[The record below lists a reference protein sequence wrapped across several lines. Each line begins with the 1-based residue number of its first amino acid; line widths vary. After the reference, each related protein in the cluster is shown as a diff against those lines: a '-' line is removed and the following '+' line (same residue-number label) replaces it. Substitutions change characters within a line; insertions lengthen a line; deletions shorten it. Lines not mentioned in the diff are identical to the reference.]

1 MKEVD
6 DFESYIG
13 FRGPT
18 QKRKKTWI
26 GVILHLV
33 PPFQTKNTQS
43 TIKTASE
50 GLVAILGCVKYT
62 ITHILMLVL
71 SISRR

>member
-1 MKEVD
+1 MKEGD

-18 QKRKKTWI
+18 QKRKKKLDWCNLALST
-26 GVILHLV
+26 
-33 PPFQTKNTQS
+33 PFSSKNTQS